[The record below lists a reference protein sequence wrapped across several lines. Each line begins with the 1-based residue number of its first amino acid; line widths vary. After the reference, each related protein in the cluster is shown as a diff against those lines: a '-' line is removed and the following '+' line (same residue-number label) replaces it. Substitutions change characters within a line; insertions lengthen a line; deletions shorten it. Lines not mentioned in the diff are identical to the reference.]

1 MHLQHYVIIV
11 ICQIEHDITNVKE
24 LSSITI
30 EFCDNEK
37 REWLELLLFA
47 RPFSRNV
54 NQECENNSLPRGKK
68 NSETSQETSDYWDDV
83 VCTIHMQNF
92 NWRIG

>member
-1 MHLQHYVIIV
+1 VIIV

-54 NQECENNSLPRGKK
+54 NQECENNSLPRGTK
-68 NSETSQETSDYWDDV
+68 NSETSQETSDYWDDL
-83 VCTIHMQNF
+83 VCTIHMQSF

>member
-1 MHLQHYVIIV
+1 MIIV

-37 REWLELLLFA
+37 REWLELLLLQVSIIMEFKSVFCHSLLSCLCGYGFLTIYHTIPLVLDFSILFA
-47 RPFSRNV
+47 SIV
-54 NQECENNSLPRGKK
+54 L
-68 NSETSQETSDYWDDV
+68 
-83 VCTIHMQNF
+83 
-92 NWRIG
+92 